1 LNYIILSIMEKFKK
15 SFLGGVFANQPKAPP
30 VILKKE
36 EKPQSMVIH
45 AEEDEDSA
53 TLLRKRNAEVKR
65 LEQENASLRE
75 RNKDLEKTVSINKEI
90 VGAIID
96 SIQQK
101 DYSQCFTLFQAEIKN
116 LLVVTD
122 R

>member
-1 LNYIILSIMEKFKK
+1 MEKFKK

-65 LEQENASLRE
+65 LEQENVSLRE

-116 LLVVTD
+116 LLAVTD